1 MIAMDYENMSDEE
14 LYFLLKER
22 MPAVAEIG
30 GDVGDSNRQ
39 TVVAF
44 LKLLP
49 EEPRLPAD
57 AVVGT
62 SHERPCKE
70 KVHFR

>member
-1 MIAMDYENMSDEE
+1 MDYENMSDEE
-14 LYFLLKER
+14 LYSLLKER

-30 GDVGDSNRQ
+30 GEVGDSNRQ

-49 EEPRLPAD
+49 EESRYA
-57 AVVGT
+57 G
-62 SHERPCKE
+62 
-70 KVHFR
+70 